1 MSDAKPK
8 SWQKRRAVYRKQNG
22 SASVGGPA
30 MTPAQS
36 RRDRH
41 KRNARKS
48 S

>member
-8 SWQKRRAVYRKQNG
+8 SWQKRRAAYRAQTG
-22 SASVGGPA
+22 SKT

-36 RRDRH
+36 RRDRQ

-48 S
+48 G

>member
-8 SWQKRRAVYRKQNG
+8 TWQKRRAAYRAQSG
-22 SASVGGPA
+22 SKV

-41 KRNARKS
+41 KRNAAKKS
-48 S
+48 